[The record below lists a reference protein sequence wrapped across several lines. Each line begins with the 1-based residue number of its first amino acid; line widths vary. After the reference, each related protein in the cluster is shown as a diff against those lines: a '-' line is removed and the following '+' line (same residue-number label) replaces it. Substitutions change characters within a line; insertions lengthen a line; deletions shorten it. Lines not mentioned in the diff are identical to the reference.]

1 MIRLTENI
9 AKEREDFADT
19 LSQNEIW
26 RQVVRNAIKMDA
38 SIEMKADILLGAIP
52 DLAVIYSQ
60 LKFNN
65 RIGDLTNDEL
75 ANFLKIIIER
85 IEQKSSEVEFN
96 PLNIDES
103 IENNEK

>member
-1 MIRLTENI
+1 MAENI

-19 LSQNEIW
+19 LSQSEIW

-38 SIEMKADILLGAIP
+38 SVEMKADILLGAIP

-75 ANFLKIIIER
+75 ANFLNIIIER
-85 IEQKSSEVEFN
+85 IEQTTSEIEFN
-96 PLNIDES
+96 PLNIKDS
-103 IENNEK
+103 NATTEK

>member
-1 MIRLTENI
+1 ME
-9 AKEREDFADT
+9 
-19 LSQNEIW
+19 
-26 RQVVRNAIKMDA
+26 A

-85 IEQKSSEVEFN
+85 IELNSSEVEFN

-103 IENNEK
+103 NENNEK